1 MSPFLRRVGFIL
13 SFAIIAM
20 ALQTQLSAR
29 PALQLATQISDA
41 QVVFEKSS
49 KPRTG
54 RVTQLR
60 RMPRLVPAALA

>member
-1 MSPFLRRVGFIL
+1 MSPLLRRLGFVL
-13 SFAIIAM
+13 SFAIVTM

-29 PALQLATQISDA
+29 PIVQLATQVSDA

-60 RMPRLVPAALA
+60 RMPRPVSAELA

>member
-1 MSPFLRRVGFIL
+1 MSPLLRRVGFIL

-20 ALQTQLSAR
+20 ALQAQLSAR
-29 PALQLATQISDA
+29 PTLQLATQVSDA

-54 RVTQLR
+54 RIAQLR
-60 RMPRLVPAALA
+60 RMPRPAPSELA

>member
-1 MSPFLRRVGFIL
+1 MSPLLRRLGFVL
-13 SFAIIAM
+13 SFAIVTM

-29 PALQLATQISDA
+29 PTVQLATQVSDA

-60 RMPRLVPAALA
+60 RMPRPVSAELA

>member
-1 MSPFLRRVGFIL
+1 MSPLLRCVGFIL
-13 SFAIIAM
+13 SFAIIAI

-29 PALQLATQISDA
+29 PTLQLATQVSDA

-60 RMPRLVPAALA
+60 RMPRPLSAELA

>member
-1 MSPFLRRVGFIL
+1 MSPLLRRLGFIL
-13 SFAIIAM
+13 SFAIVAM

-29 PALQLATQISDA
+29 PTVQLATQVSDA

-54 RVTQLR
+54 RVAQLR
-60 RMPRLVPAALA
+60 RMPRPLSAELA

>member
-29 PALQLATQISDA
+29 PTLQLATQVSAD

-60 RMPRLVPAALA
+60 RMPRPVAAAMA